1 MFHAQFEFREEM
13 RIGMAKIQPDL
24 AANADSKVPT
34 TPSARQK
41 SLRFFAGTV
50 LMAGSF
56 LVYPAYP
63 VILLRLPLSASAKA
77 GVSIAVWVLSW
88 GSFSLGAYLAGP
100 EGYAWFKGLWKRLI
114 DNRSQNH
121 LEKKTFS
128 DK

>member
-1 MFHAQFEFREEM
+1 MFHAQFELREEM
-13 RIGMAKIQPDL
+13 RTGMAKLQPDL

-100 EGYAWFKGLWKRLI
+100 EGYQWFKGLWRNLI
-114 DNRSQNH
+114 GNRSRNQS
-121 LEKKTFS
+121 EKKTFS